1 MSEPI
6 SKPPQAKKKVRGD
19 RTADMELERRI
30 REVTK
35 MIIKGTAYS
44 DVVEACENQWKVS
57 EATSWRYIEEAKE
70 RFKAQWQ
77 KDAAS
82 QAEIYKQRFEAIA
95 NAAISEKK
103 FSDATSA
110 LNSAAKLMG
119 LFVDRVEAKVD
130 VEDGV
135 SKLLRE
141 IRATRP
147 EIVHLTTQSLPSP
160 TSK

>member
-1 MSEPI
+1 MSEAPI
-6 SKPPQAKKKVRGD
+6 KKKPRGNP
-19 RTADMELERRI
+19 TSGAELEKRI
-30 REVTK
+30 RDVTK
-35 MIIKGTAYS
+35 QIIKGRPIPEIVEDCCNRFKVCEHTAQ
-44 DVVEACENQWKVS
+44 N
-57 EATSWRYIEEAKE
+57 YIAEAKE

-95 NAAISEKK
+95 NAAIGEKK
-103 FSDATSA
+103 FGDATSA

-130 VEDGV
+130 IEDGV

-147 EIVHLTTQSLPSP
+147 EIVHLTTPSLPAP
-160 TSK
+160 AIR